1 MAKLMHR
8 NQYAKRNDK
17 SCQIPEH
24 AQHITFRQIVLKTN
38 SSRQAKTGTAMV
50 AVSGLAENA
59 QVLTGAIGTLVDG
72 TAVRFTGAAPA
83 RPAVAPASA
92 PASAR

>member
-1 MAKLMHR
+1 MHR
-8 NQYAKRNDK
+8 CGVPGARGE
-17 SCQIPEH
+17 S
-24 AQHITFRQIVLKTN
+24 A
-38 SSRQAKTGTAMV
+38 GTAMV